1 MPSDVVRFTG
11 AKDFRARV
19 LCSVLSGKPLV
30 IRDVRSASR
39 PDAAAASVG
48 LRDYEISFLRLVDKL
63 TNGTKIVIG
72 EDGTSLR
79 FEPGVVRGGRRL
91 THECAASRG
100 VGYYVEPTL
109 ALGLFAKK
117 PIELTL
123 TGVTNDDADV
133 SVDVFRTVTLPM
145 LKKHFGVEDG
155 LGLEVTRRGCPP
167 GGGGS
172 VTLTLPIVK
181 TLPTLDWCDEG
192 LVKRVRGVT
201 FTCKVSP
208 QNGNRMVD
216 AARGVLNKFIPDV
229 YIFTD
234 HHVGPEAGKSPGY
247 GLSLV
252 AETTTG
258 CVLGADGASTAC
270 SSAKDEASGVDWSD
284 DAEARVPEDI
294 GRRVAEALVAEIQR
308 GGVVDSTHQSLAL
321 ILLAC
326 GPEQV
331 SRVRLGQL
339 TPRAIDTLRVIKSFF
354 GVVFHVQ
361 PEIESGTVFC
371 SCVGVGL
378 KNVAKRST

>member
-1 MPSDVVRFTG
+1 MTDPVRFTG
-11 AKDFRARV
+11 AKDFRVRI
-19 LCSVLSGKPLV
+19 LCSVLSGKPCV
-30 IRDVRSASR
+30 IRDVRASTR
-39 PDAAAASVG
+39 ADAAAASVG
-48 LRDYEISFLRLVDKL
+48 LRDYEISFLRLIDKL
-63 TNGTKIVIG
+63 TNGTRVDIS
-72 EDGTSLR
+72 EDGTAVR
-79 FEPGVVRGGRRL
+79 FSPGVVRGGRRL
-91 THECAASRG
+91 THECAGSRG
-100 VGYYVEPTL
+100 VGYYLEATL

-145 LKKHFGVEDG
+145 LKKHFGCEDG
-155 LGLEVTRRGCPP
+155 LSLEVTRRGCPP

-270 SSAKDEASGVDWSD
+270 DSAKVEDSGAERLD
-284 DAEARVPEDI
+284 DAESRVPEEI

-308 GGVVDSTHQSLAL
+308 GGVVDSTHQPLAL

-326 GPEQV
+326 GPDQV
-331 SRVRLGQL
+331 SRIRLGQL
-339 TPRAIDTLRVIKSFF
+339 TPRAIDALRVLKAFF

-361 PEIESGTVFC
+361 PEPESGTVFC
-371 SCVGVGL
+371 SCVGAGL
-378 KNVAKRST
+378 KNIAKRST